1 MFINR
6 VAWVAWAMT
15 LPFILLTWS
24 TNTSAQGSDA
34 ANSLGPKKT
43 VAVGIFEAPQTL
55 GGVGTGEGLSAMLT
69 QALLKDGRVVVL
81 ERIAFG
87 DIQGEQQLG
96 QVGASTPDTAPKL
109 GQLIGAS
116 VLIRGTVTKF
126 NPQADGGSIGFGLP
140 FSSGGSIFGVN
151 TQQAVVEIALRLI
164 DPSTSQ
170 VIAVTAASGTA
181 SARGFNAELYK
192 SDGMR
197 IGGTGFQAT
206 PLGEAADKAIKQ
218 AVEQITASLGKV
230 PWSAVVIDNING
242 AIFVSAGADRAVR
255 AGTTLHV
262 YRKVR
267 DLTDPATGVVLDTLT
282 DAVGTIQIQNVRDK
296 TSLARVTGG
305 GQPIRGDL
313 LRLE

>member
-1 MFINR
+1 MIINR

-24 TNTSAQGSDA
+24 TNASAQGNGA

-81 ERIAFG
+81 ERLAFG

-96 QVGASTPDTAPKL
+96 QVGASTPDTAPKT

-126 NPQADGGSIGFGLP
+126 SPQADGGSIGVGLP
-140 FSSGGSIFGVN
+140 FSSGGSILGFNV
-151 TQQAVVEIALRLI
+151 QQAVVEIALRLI
-164 DPSTSQ
+164 DTSTSQ
-170 VIAVTAASGTA
+170 VIAATAASGTA
-181 SARGFNAELYK
+181 SARGFNVELYK
-192 SDGMR
+192 SDGMHV
-197 IGGTGFQAT
+197 GSTGFQGT
-206 PLGEAADKAIKQ
+206 PLGEAAEKAIKQ
-218 AVEQITASLGKV
+218 AVEQIATALGKV
-230 PWSAVVIDNING
+230 PWSAVVIDNTDG
-242 AIFVSAGADRAVR
+242 TVFVSAGADRGVR

-267 DLTDPATGVVLDTLT
+267 DLTDPATSVVLDTLM
-282 DAVGTIQIQNVRDK
+282 DAVGTIQIQSVRDK
-296 TSLARVTGG
+296 TSLARVTSGSK
-305 GQPIRGDL
+305 PIRGDL